1 MTPGEQVRAKG
12 LAVLT
17 AMDPEREPEPKSSSA
32 HDTRAEMPTIQQ
44 TIAESQHR
52 RHTDRMLNR
61 LRDNNRYAPPRGT
74 RIPAAN
80 YLDEERV
87 KDAYNVLFSLAD
99 SHNVPVTSIS
109 TINEALLFGHEAVRF
124 YEDALLRV
132 DQHLH
137 ERTELQ
143 ELLHE
148 ARCEVESLTDQRRQ
162 QDEHNLAMTLQIQE
176 LGRENHELSC
186 NNGYEQDD
194 RRSLEDTVREL
205 DEKCRRETAT
215 LVRQKDAAYRE
226 RDNAIEKF
234 TIERRAYQDE
244 ANGLRANLRLAEAQ
258 RDAWQENHDE
268 LSSSSLTI
276 RPDVLLRVQN
286 RVDVLRLENENL
298 RNSLR
303 RAELDLEQTTEIVNV
318 RRREYN
324 NLSGEYQTVCLRMA
338 QTESAIAFA
347 SEQLAAEEEDARN
360 NARSSGSIRSQ
371 RDRLRSSSGTQTND
385 PDQDTQS
392 ESQNSFLLVG
402 QGHTVPATSSTI
414 REEMEE
420 PDEEA
425 REEV

>member
-1 MTPGEQVRAKG
+1 
-12 LAVLT
+12 
-17 AMDPEREPEPKSSSA
+17 
-32 HDTRAEMPTIQQ
+32 MPPT
-44 TIAESQHR
+44 
-52 RHTDRMLNR
+52 
-61 LRDNNRYAPPRGT
+61 GT
-74 RIPAAN
+74 RIPASN

-87 KDAYNVLFSLAD
+87 KNAYNVLFSLAD

-124 YEDALLRV
+124 YEDALRV

-162 QDEHNLAMTLQIQE
+162 QDEHNLAMTLQIQG
-176 LGRENHELSC
+176 LGREKHELSC
-186 NNGYEQDD
+186 NYGYEQDY
-194 RRSLEDTVREL
+194 RRHLEDTVREL
-205 DEKCRRETAT
+205 DEKYRKETAS

-234 TIERRAYQDE
+234 TIERRSHQDE

-286 RVDVLRLENENL
+286 KVDVLRLENENL
-298 RNSLR
+298 KNSLR
-303 RAELDLEQTTEIVNV
+303 RAEFDLEHTTEIMNR
-318 RRREYN
+318 RRREYTD
-324 NLSGEYQTVCLRMA
+324 LSGEYQAVCLRMA

-360 NARSSGSIRSQ
+360 NARSSGSHNSR
-371 RDRLRSSSGTQTND
+371 RDRLRSSSGVQTND
-385 PDQDTQS
+385 PDQETSS

-402 QGHTVPATSSTI
+402 QSHTAPATSSTI
-414 REEMEE
+414 REELEE

-425 REEV
+425 LEEV